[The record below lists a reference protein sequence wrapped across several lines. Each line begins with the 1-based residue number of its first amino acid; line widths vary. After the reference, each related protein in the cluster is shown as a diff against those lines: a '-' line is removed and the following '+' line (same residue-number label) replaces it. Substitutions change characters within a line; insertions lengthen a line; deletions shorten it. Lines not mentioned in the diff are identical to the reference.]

1 MWSSWKDLDV
11 SLKEIASAL
20 SSILERAVRA
30 DAVPRRSWDSSF
42 RSWGMVNP
50 IYRMR
55 MLLRRRDKTS
65 LRGRVDIDEVIR
77 FPV

>member
-30 DAVPRRSWDSSF
+30 DAVPRRSWVSFF
-42 RSWGMVNP
+42 RSWGMGESDLPHAHAFEKARQNVVKGTRG
-50 IYRMR
+50 YR
-55 MLLRRRDKTS
+55 
-65 LRGRVDIDEVIR
+65 
-77 FPV
+77 